1 MLQCVAVCCSAY
13 GELSHEGVDRPHWAC
28 CSGQIA
34 VRCSVLQRVA
44 VCMENLSTGERASHI
59 SKGSESCC
67 SGLQYVAMFCSVTFC
82 CSASHVPKGSEIRC
96 GVLQHSAI
104 YCSVMQCA
112 AVCCSASHIPKGSE
126 SCCSVMQYV
135 AACCSVTFCCS
146 APQIVK
152 GSESCCSVLQ
162 YVAACCSVLHSVAV
176 PPTFPRAV
184 NPVAVCYNML
194 QCIAACCSLLQCVT
208 FCCSAS
214 HIVKGS
220 ESCCNELQ

>member
-1 MLQCVAVCCSAY
+1 VLQCVAVCCSAY

-67 SGLQYVAMFCSVTFC
+67 SGLQYVAMCCSVTFC
-82 CSASHVPKGSEIRC
+82 CSASHVPKGSEFRC
-96 GVLQHSAI
+96 GGLQHSAI
-104 YCSVMQCA
+104 CCSVMQCA

-135 AACCSVTFCCS
+135 AACCSV
-146 APQIVK
+146 
-152 GSESCCSVLQ
+152 
-162 YVAACCSVLHSVAV
+162 LHSVAV
-176 PPTFPRAV
+176 PPTVPREV
-184 NPVAVCYNML
+184 NPVAVCYSML
-194 QCIAACCSLLQCVT
+194 QRVAVLHSVAVLP
-208 FCCSAS
+208 
-214 HIVKGS
+214 K
-220 ESCCNELQ
+220 